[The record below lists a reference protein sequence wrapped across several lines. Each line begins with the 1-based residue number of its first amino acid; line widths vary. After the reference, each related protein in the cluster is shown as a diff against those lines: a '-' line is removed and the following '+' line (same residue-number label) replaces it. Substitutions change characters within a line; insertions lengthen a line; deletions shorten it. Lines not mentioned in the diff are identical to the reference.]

1 MGSGRQAFQT
11 GPYLSRADVVPGVP
25 IYPTNRSINQWVNPA
40 AFSLPPDNIGRFG
53 TSPVGAGVGPGTQV
67 VSLTL
72 PEAVDL
78 ALEQNSDLTIIR
90 EKIREDRFHAKGT
103 RADELPQIKTA
114 ADDLVS
120 PRTQNLKIPAGALGI
135 YPGVGPCRA
144 LLPRSIKVTAISFS
158 SVQPSSSLSHN

>member
-90 EKIREDRFHAKGT
+90 EKIREDRFYAKGT

-120 PRTQNLKIPAGALGI
+120 PGPRTSRFQLGRWAFIQGSAPAERCCHG
-135 YPGVGPCRA
+135 
-144 LLPRSIKVTAISFS
+144 RSR
-158 SVQPSSSLSHN
+158 